1 MAEVQGEE
9 AVLKAFLREPV
20 GGGVGD
26 FVEAAVAGW
35 DAKFVKRLEH
45 GGFKVVTIGIEKRNP
60 MGERASRSPSP
71 QPSPRGEGER
81 WKVSTRVARTEGR
94 RQIEK

>member
-1 MAEVQGEE
+1 MAEVESE
-9 AVLKAFLREPV
+9 KPVLKAFLGEPV
-20 GGGVGD
+20 GDVVGD
-26 FVEAAVAGW
+26 FVEAPTAGR